1 MACTEQTII
10 QVKTIV
16 ELASVFAIGK
26 KVFVK
31 EQGISEKLDFDTY
44 DHKASHIIG
53 ELRGGA
59 RSYPE
64 DY

>member
-16 ELASVFAIGK
+16 ELAGVFAIGK

-31 EQGISEKLDFDTY
+31 EQVISEKLDFDTY
-44 DHKASHIIG
+44 DHKASHINW
-53 ELRGGA
+53 
-59 RSYPE
+59 
-64 DY
+64 

>member
-16 ELASVFAIGK
+16 ELAGVFAIGK

-31 EQGISEKLDFDTY
+31 EHGISEK
-44 DHKASHIIG
+44 
-53 ELRGGA
+53 
-59 RSYPE
+59 
-64 DY
+64 